1 MPDSLKLLSCI
12 QFINITL
19 HSRVMESNTH
29 INMSMMSNDL
39 FSGSENKDE
48 HVRRATCM
56 LTDD

>member
-1 MPDSLKLLSCI
+1 
-12 QFINITL
+12 
-19 HSRVMESNTH
+19 MESNTH

-48 HVRRATCM
+48 HIRRATCM